1 MRNNIHS
8 QWSFFEEIKSKY
20 KPQILILPSYLM
32 ADKFEKLQQFVRKNE
47 HLKNLKMVSLNANF
61 KEVLE
66 NQQYWADPG
75 HLNRA
80 GGIKNSVKLQKIIS
94 SE

>member
-1 MRNNIHS
+1 
-8 QWSFFEEIKSKY
+8 
-20 KPQILILPSYLM
+20 M